1 MVKTEF
7 SPDLAQTWSVV
18 AFWPPIKIGRLELPF
33 FSFFDPSLALKWGQ
47 TGPNKVKTLG
57 PKTLPQD
64 KFQTNRMK
72 TVKEGDIVDDD
83 DSEVVA
89 LHSPAIKES

>member
-1 MVKTEF
+1 M
-7 SPDLAQTWSVV
+7 
-18 AFWPPIKIGRLELPF
+18 
-33 FSFFDPSLALKWGQ
+33 
-47 TGPNKVKTLG
+47 G
-57 PKTLPQD
+57 PKTLPQG

-89 LHSPAIKES
+89 LHSPPMKESRFTK